1 MGSAKNVYLYVF
13 IYLLT
18 IIFHFTTMKKN
29 PQDNIPFYIQKSR
42 LKHYG
47 QQICE
52 DKPQWT
58 PCAPRQSCCLLE
70 L

>member
-1 MGSAKNVYLYVF
+1 MGSAKNENLYLYV
-13 IYLLT
+13 IISLLT
-18 IIFHFTTMKKN
+18 ITMETN

-52 DKPQWT
+52 D
-58 PCAPRQSCCLLE
+58 
-70 L
+70 